1 MSSLISR
8 SCSSGTPPRTRTL
21 AATGHAHAAAEST
34 LSRARA
40 QIALAFHFYSQLFG
54 WQKTDAMDM
63 GPMGTSLPIPPKRV
77 GQLDTAA
84 LPEFWQH
91 LTLRRELDALAGGR
105 GSGWRRLDARRK
117 SATARSRSPAWRG
130 PACLTRSAD
139 RG

>member
-1 MSSLISR
+1 MVEIDFGGGGGLAPSRPSSLLPFVANATQLHPTTRLPQAAKWRSSWGGIGCAWEPHAPARCFTSGMSSLISR

-63 GPMGTSLPIPPKRV
+63 GPIGVR
-77 GQLDTAA
+77 
-84 LPEFWQH
+84 
-91 LTLRRELDALAGGR
+91 
-105 GSGWRRLDARRK
+105 
-117 SATARSRSPAWRG
+117 
-130 PACLTRSAD
+130 
-139 RG
+139 